1 MRKILFFVTIIVLFN
16 ISEIANASTD
26 DAKVLGGL
34 SVETDLYAYLNGYN
48 YRIWRSDHRYSIH
61 DMYINKDDSVIVDV
75 WNGRLGHVYIIKPNY
90 TTDKGIAV
98 GMNLQDIV
106 NTYGQYDEV
115 WKSNSKNYTGYVT
128 IEYVS
133 DSNEG
138 LSFVLNKY
146 TEKIVLIRYQENRH
160 GNTLVMSD
168 VERNN
173 MLPYLR

>member
-1 MRKILFFVTIIVLFN
+1 MRKIVLVLTMIALFH
-16 ISEIANASTD
+16 ISGIASANTD

-34 SVETDLYAYLNGYN
+34 SVETNMHAYLNGYS
-48 YRIWRSDHRYSIH
+48 YRIWKSDHQYSIH
-61 DMYINKDDSVIVDV
+61 DMYINKDDSVIVDL
-75 WNGRLGHVYIIKPNY
+75 WNGRLGHVYILKPNY

-98 GMNLQDIV
+98 GMDLQDII
-106 NTYGQYDEV
+106 NAYGQYDEK
-115 WKSNSKNYTGYVT
+115 WESYSENYTGYVT

-146 TEKIVLIRYQENRH
+146 TGEIVLIRYQENRH
-160 GNTLVMSD
+160 GNTLVMDD
-168 VERNN
+168 VKENN